1 YQDTNVAQYLWLR
14 LLAQGHKN
22 ITCVGDDDQS
32 IYSWR
37 GAEVG
42 NILRFE
48 KDFPGAGVV
57 RLERNYRSTAHI
69 LGAAAGVI
77 SNNRDRLGKTL
88 WTEDEPGEK
97 VQIASLWDDQEEAR
111 FVGEEIEAWQRDN
124 GQGDKGKLAAVAVL
138 VRAGFQTRS
147 FEERFISLGLPYRV
161 IGGPRFYERQE
172 IRDAIA
178 YLRVIAQPDDDLA
191 LERIINLPKR
201 GLGEATLQ
209 LFRTAARES
218 DISLY
223 GALGLLIGTDELKPK
238 VRTTVTRLLDDFARW
253 RDLAR
258 EAPPRLLTETV
269 LEESGYVQMWQND
282 KTPEAPGRL
291 ENLKELVQAQDEFET
306 LAGFLDH
313 VGLVMDNAQDP
324 TSDMAT
330 IMTLH
335 SAKGLE
341 FERVFLP
348 GWEEGVFPNQ
358 RAIDGGGAKALEEER
373 RLAYVGITRARRFLT
388 ISYAANRRI
397 YNQWAAS
404 VPSRFIEELPAEH
417 TDFLQRQTLHEPA
430 SSGWFDD
437 MHSRSKG
444 GRGPGFKRM
453 RAAGRPPVIEG
464 QARLLG
470 SELPKSR
477 HEVEIGQRVFHDK
490 FGYGRV
496 LTVDGNKLEIAFDKS
511 GTKKVID
518 SFVTPA

>member
-1 YQDTNVAQYLWLR
+1 M
-14 LLAQGHKN
+14 
-22 ITCVGDDDQS
+22 
-32 IYSWR
+32 
-37 GAEVG
+37 
-42 NILRFE
+42 
-48 KDFPGAGVV
+48 
-57 RLERNYRSTAHI
+57 
-69 LGAAAGVI
+69 
-77 SNNRDRLGKTL
+77 
-88 WTEDEPGEK
+88 
-97 VQIASLWDDQEEAR
+97 QIASLWDDQEEAR
-111 FVGEEIEAWQRDN
+111 FVGEEIEAYQRN
-124 GQGDKGKLAAVAVL
+124 KGKLAEVAVL

-178 YLRVIAQPDDDLA
+178 YLRAVAQPDDDLA

-201 GLGEATLQ
+201 GLGDATVQ
-209 LFRTAARES
+209 LFRRAAR
-218 DISLY
+218 DAGTSLY
-223 GALGLLIGTDELKPK
+223 GALAMLIGTDELKPK
-238 VRTTVTRLLDDFARW
+238 VRTTVTGLLDDFARW

-258 EAPPRLLTETV
+258 EAPPRLLTETI

-282 KTPEAPGRL
+282 RTPEAPGRL
-291 ENLKELVQAQDEFET
+291 ENLKELVQAEDEFET

-335 SAKGLE
+335 AAKGLE

-358 RAIDGGGAKALEEER
+358 RAIDGGGTKALEEER
-373 RLAYVGITRARRFLT
+373 RLAYVGITRARRLLT
-388 ISYAANRRI
+388 ICYAANRRI

-404 VPSRFIEELPAEH
+404 VPSRFIEELPADH

-430 SSGWFDD
+430 ASGWFDD
-437 MHSRSKG
+437 VHHGARS
-444 GRGPGFKRM
+444 GRGPGFNRM

-470 SELPKSR
+470 SELPKAK
-477 HEVEIGQRVFHDK
+477 HAVERGQAGF
-490 FGYGRV
+490 
-496 LTVDGNKLEIAFDKS
+496 S
-511 GTKKVID
+511 
-518 SFVTPA
+518 